1 MILNKIYMPIEKHT
15 INIIFFPI
23 LYFFFLNKNSE
34 SKIAMSIIVIAH
46 TIIYLY
52 FEFVNYAVITNG
64 SAGNGLPLSC
74 VVSEILLEFFLSYI
88 FSYKSI
94 CIYLFLSR
102 TPIEG
107 NNISSMLGLSCSTCY
122 LCISKV

>member
-1 MILNKIYMPIEKHT
+1 MNQLYLMVQQGTACRYSALLVIFKSPKKKYSSIMILNKIYMPIEKHT

-23 LYFFFLNKNSE
+23 LHFFSLNKNSE

-64 SAGNGLPLSC
+64 
-74 VVSEILLEFFLSYI
+74 
-88 FSYKSI
+88 
-94 CIYLFLSR
+94 
-102 TPIEG
+102 
-107 NNISSMLGLSCSTCY
+107 
-122 LCISKV
+122 

>member
-1 MILNKIYMPIEKHT
+1 MPIEKHT

-23 LYFFFLNKNSE
+23 LHFFPLNKNSE

-64 SAGNGLPLSC
+64 WTGNA
-74 VVSEILLEFFLSYI
+74 VKRYHALLI
-88 FSYKSI
+88 T
-94 CIYLFLSR
+94 YL
-102 TPIEG
+102 
-107 NNISSMLGLSCSTCY
+107 
-122 LCISKV
+122 K

>member
-1 MILNKIYMPIEKHT
+1 MPIEKHT

-52 FEFVNYAVITNG
+52 I
-64 SAGNGLPLSC
+64 C
-74 VVSEILLEFFLSYI
+74 LLYTSDAADEL
-88 FSYKSI
+88 
-94 CIYLFLSR
+94 
-102 TPIEG
+102 
-107 NNISSMLGLSCSTCY
+107 
-122 LCISKV
+122 

>member
-1 MILNKIYMPIEKHT
+1 MPIEKHT

-23 LYFFFLNKNSE
+23 LHFFSLNKNSE

-64 SAGNGLPLSC
+64 MQLAAVRRYRC
-74 VVSEILLEFFLSYI
+74 LLATFFI
-88 FSYKSI
+88 VPFSVLQYQQI
-94 CIYLFLSR
+94 HL
-102 TPIEG
+102 
-107 NNISSMLGLSCSTCY
+107 
-122 LCISKV
+122 

>member
-1 MILNKIYMPIEKHT
+1 MPIEKHT

-52 FEFVNYAVITNG
+52 FEFVNYAVITNDLERNTVQEL
-64 SAGNGLPLSC
+64 SFLVMNFFQIFFYAKNVSIIITPL
-74 VVSEILLEFFLSYI
+74 
-88 FSYKSI
+88 
-94 CIYLFLSR
+94 
-102 TPIEG
+102 
-107 NNISSMLGLSCSTCY
+107 
-122 LCISKV
+122 

>member
-23 LYFFFLNKNSE
+23 LHIFPLNKNSE

-64 SAGNGLPLSC
+64 WTGNGVSPLSRL
-74 VVSEILLEFFLSYI
+74 VMNLLYLLCLFI
-88 FSYKSI
+88 I
-94 CIYLFLSR
+94 CIAS
-102 TPIEG
+102 I
-107 NNISSMLGLSCSTCY
+107 
-122 LCISKV
+122 

>member
-52 FEFVNYAVITNG
+52 
-64 SAGNGLPLSC
+64 
-74 VVSEILLEFFLSYI
+74 ILNL
-88 FSYKSI
+88 
-94 CIYLFLSR
+94 
-102 TPIEG
+102 
-107 NNISSMLGLSCSTCY
+107 
-122 LCISKV
+122 

>member
-1 MILNKIYMPIEKHT
+1 MPIEKHT

-23 LYFFFLNKNSE
+23 LHIFPLNKNSE

-64 SAGNGLPLSC
+64 LVRNS
-74 VVSEILLEFFLSYI
+74 VQLLARPCYQYI
-88 FSYKSI
+88 VIKW
-94 CIYLFLSR
+94 
-102 TPIEG
+102 
-107 NNISSMLGLSCSTCY
+107 NNIHIEI
-122 LCISKV
+122 ISF

>member
-1 MILNKIYMPIEKHT
+1 MPYISNKRPKPKPPQNNVMT
-15 INIIFFPI
+15 I
-23 LYFFFLNKNSE
+23 
-34 SKIAMSIIVIAH
+34 SKALKAVNDNMDWTVLFIALLLVMVQQG
-46 TIIYLY
+46 TV
-52 FEFVNYAVITNG
+52 F
-64 SAGNGLPLSC
+64 PLSC
-74 VVSEILLEFFLSYI
+74 VVSEILLESFLSYI

-94 CIYLFLSR
+94 CIDLFLSR

>member
-23 LYFFFLNKNSE
+23 LHIFPLNKNSE

-64 SAGNGLPLSC
+64 SAWNGLPLSC
-74 VVSEILLEFFLSYI
+74 FVNGIFIFLHVYKMLLREGKQRLPLYIWQVSTLRLYVARGARPHTWL
-88 FSYKSI
+88 
-94 CIYLFLSR
+94 
-102 TPIEG
+102 
-107 NNISSMLGLSCSTCY
+107 
-122 LCISKV
+122 

>member
-1 MILNKIYMPIEKHT
+1 MPIEKHT

-23 LYFFFLNKNSE
+23 LHFFPLNKNSE

-64 SAGNGLPLSC
+64 MQLAAVIGGTGAC
-74 VVSEILLEFFLSYI
+74 
-88 FSYKSI
+88 
-94 CIYLFLSR
+94 
-102 TPIEG
+102 
-107 NNISSMLGLSCSTCY
+107 
-122 LCISKV
+122 

>member
-46 TIIYLY
+46 TIIYLVY
-52 FEFVNYAVITNG
+52 IEFVNYAVITN
-64 SAGNGLPLSC
+64 
-74 VVSEILLEFFLSYI
+74 EM
-88 FSYKSI
+88 
-94 CIYLFLSR
+94 R
-102 TPIEG
+102 TADR
-107 NNISSMLGLSCSTCY
+107 
-122 LCISKV
+122 

>member
-1 MILNKIYMPIEKHT
+1 MPIEKHT

-23 LYFFFLNKNSE
+23 LHFFSLNKNSE

-64 SAGNGLPLSC
+64 LVRNS
-74 VVSEILLEFFLSYI
+74 VS
-88 FSYKSI
+88 
-94 CIYLFLSR
+94 
-102 TPIEG
+102 
-107 NNISSMLGLSCSTCY
+107 CY
-122 LCISKV
+122 LNLVMNLFYYKRLIWHIKFICHKQQYN

>member
-1 MILNKIYMPIEKHT
+1 MPIEKHT

-23 LYFFFLNKNSE
+23 LHFFSLNKNNE

-64 SAGNGLPLSC
+64 LVRNSVKL
-74 VVSEILLEFFLSYI
+74 
-88 FSYKSI
+88 
-94 CIYLFLSR
+94 LSR
-102 TPIEG
+102 PCYKLNLYIKIAYRCIRS
-107 NNISSMLGLSCSTCY
+107 NKIASSLSQ
-122 LCISKV
+122 K